1 MYMCNCVS
9 QIRNLLYLVDTA
21 KIKDLKNKNKSNNF
35 VNMGFYTS
43 FNNLQIIELTFLI
56 LFYQFPTSKLN

>member
-35 VNMGFYTS
+35 VNMAFYTS
-43 FNNLQIIELTFLI
+43 FNNLQIIELTF
-56 LFYQFPTSKLN
+56 